1 MRTHD
6 DTWDI
11 KTSVGAT
18 AVMVA
23 AARAV
28 ETDRPDPLIRDPY
41 ARLLVTN
48 AGAGAI
54 WEAMLDPTLVAKA
67 AAIDAETA
75 AIVAYLRSY
84 QAVRTNFF
92 DTYFASAVAAG
103 IRQVVILA
111 SGLDSRAYRLDW
123 PAGTIV
129 YEIDQPKVLSYKS
142 TTLAENGVTPS
153 AGRREVPADLRQD
166 WPAALRDAGFDP
178 TARTAWLAEGLLM
191 YLPAEAQDRLFTQVG
206 AVSVRAA
213 GSRPRLRRCTAKS
226 GEQKCGHGSRKWP
239 MCSVSSRPSTC
250 RNWSTT
256 TRIGRPL
263 PTGSPIT
270 VGGPDPNVRPTRCAA
285 WVAGLRGC
293 RWRTTRLRSPSL
305 SPQSGCS
312 ERIRLT
318 LYIRIYGWI
327 FSIAGSTG

>member
-1 MRTHD
+1 MSAMRTHD

-153 AGRREVPADLRQD
+153 AGRREVPADLRRTGPPRCVMPGLTRRHARRG
-166 WPAALRDAGFDP
+166 WP
-178 TARTAWLAEGLLM
+178 
-191 YLPAEAQDRLFTQVG
+191 
-206 AVSVRAA
+206 
-213 GSRPRLRRCTAKS
+213 
-226 GEQKCGHGSRKWP
+226 
-239 MCSVSSRPSTC
+239 
-250 RNWSTT
+250 
-256 TRIGRPL
+256 
-263 PTGSPIT
+263 
-270 VGGPDPNVRPTRCAA
+270 
-285 WVAGLRGC
+285 RGC
-293 RWRTTRLRSPSL
+293 
-305 SPQSGCS
+305 
-312 ERIRLT
+312 
-318 LYIRIYGWI
+318 
-327 FSIAGSTG
+327 

>member
-84 QAVRTNFF
+84 QAVRTIP
-92 DTYFASAVAAG
+92 TS
-103 IRQVVILA
+103 
-111 SGLDSRAYRLDW
+111 
-123 PAGTIV
+123 PA
-129 YEIDQPKVLSYKS
+129 
-142 TTLAENGVTPS
+142 
-153 AGRREVPADLRQD
+153 
-166 WPAALRDAGFDP
+166 
-178 TARTAWLAEGLLM
+178 
-191 YLPAEAQDRLFTQVG
+191 
-206 AVSVRAA
+206 
-213 GSRPRLRRCTAKS
+213 
-226 GEQKCGHGSRKWP
+226 
-239 MCSVSSRPSTC
+239 
-250 RNWSTT
+250 
-256 TRIGRPL
+256 
-263 PTGSPIT
+263 
-270 VGGPDPNVRPTRCAA
+270 
-285 WVAGLRGC
+285 
-293 RWRTTRLRSPSL
+293 L
-305 SPQSGCS
+305 SPPESG
-312 ERIRLT
+312 R
-318 LYIRIYGWI
+318 
-327 FSIAGSTG
+327 